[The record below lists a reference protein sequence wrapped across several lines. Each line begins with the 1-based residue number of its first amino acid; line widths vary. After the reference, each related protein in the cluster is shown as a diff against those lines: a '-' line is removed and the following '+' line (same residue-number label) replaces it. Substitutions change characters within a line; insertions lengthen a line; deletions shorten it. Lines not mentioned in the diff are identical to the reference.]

1 MDGNGLLWRD
11 KQMLHRLVEALHM
24 SCMGKAVLMSG
35 CAGPV
40 LGPPRK
46 REMQLAWR
54 MGQQSRWQLHERLR
68 P

>member
-11 KQMLHRLVEALHM
+11 KQTLHRLVEALHM

-35 CAGPV
+35 HAGPV

-46 REMQLAWR
+46 GEMQLAWR
-54 MGQQSRWQLHERLR
+54 MGQ
-68 P
+68 